1 MTTAT
6 KKLTV
11 IPAKKAA
18 AAESAIRSCRRKR
31 VAAYARVSTDTE
43 EQQGSYEAQC
53 NYYENYI
60 RQNPEWEFVKV
71 YADEGITGTSA
82 KKRDGFNEMIR
93 DAMDDKIDFIVTKAI
108 SRFARNT
115 LDTLTYVR
123 QLKDKGIG
131 IYFENQNINTLDSK
145 GEVLLT
151 ILAALAQDEIR
162 CLSEN
167 VAWGKRKRY
176 ADGEVFIPTSRFLG
190 FDKDSDGNIVIN
202 EDEAKTVRLI
212 FKLFIEGKTEG
223 GIKRY
228 LESKGIPAP
237 GGGQQWHTGTIN
249 SMLRNEKYQ
258 GDALLQKGY
267 VADFLSK
274 KVVKNNGA
282 LPQYYVENSHPA
294 IVSREVFE
302 LAQAELARRK
312 ELRTGNRICTDSPF
326 GGRII
331 CGQCGGFFGRKV
343 WHSNTQYKRVI
354 WRCNEKYKTKG
365 KKECDL
371 SHLDEETIK
380 SAFVTA
386 FNRVFDCRDEIIN
399 TLETII
405 NESLS
410 GNKTESAIKK
420 LHDELEVIELKT
432 KALIDRNT
440 KTVLNQEEYNR
451 QYDTLA
457 EKYKAAVSEIEKLEN
472 NKTELAARKIR
483 CMEFIQTL
491 KAQPAA
497 LTEFDESLWN
507 LLTQSVIVHKA
518 HLEVIF
524 RTGQTEKVSL
534 CSFS

>member
-1 MTTAT
+1 MPTAT

-11 IPAKKAA
+11 IPAKKNTVT
-18 AAESAIRSCRRKR
+18 ETTINSYRRQR

-60 RQNPEWEFVKV
+60 RQNTEWTYVKV
-71 YADEGITGTSA
+71 YADEGISGTSA
-82 KKRDGFNEMIR
+82 KKREGFNEMIQ
-93 DAMDDKIDFIVTKAI
+93 DAMDGKIDFIVTKAI

-123 QLKDKGIG
+123 QLKDKGVG
-131 IYFENQNINTLDSK
+131 VYFENQNINTLDSK

-176 ADGEVFIPTSRFLG
+176 ADGEVFIPTERFLG
-190 FDKDSDGNIVIN
+190 FEKDSDGNIVIN

-223 GIKRY
+223 SIKRH
-228 LESKGIPAP
+228 LENKGIPAP
-237 GGGQQWHTGTIN
+237 GGGQKWYTRTIT
-249 SMLRNEKYQ
+249 SMLQNEKFI
-258 GDALLQKGY
+258 GDSLLQKGY
-267 VADFLSK
+267 VADFLTK

-294 IVSREVFE
+294 ILSREVFD
-302 LAQAELARRK
+302 LAQAEIARRK
-312 ELRTGNRICTDSPF
+312 ELRTDKRICTDSPF
-326 GGRII
+326 GGRVI

-343 WHSNTQYKRVI
+343 WHSNSQYKKTI
-354 WRCNEKYKTKG
+354 WRCNEKYRTKG

-371 SHLDEETIK
+371 PHLDEETVK

-386 FNRVFDCRDEIIN
+386 FNQIFIYKDEV
-399 TLETII
+399 LETLDTLI
-405 NESLS
+405 NDTLS
-410 GNKTESAIKK
+410 EEKTDMAIAK
-420 LHDELEVIELKT
+420 LHDELEIIELKT
-432 KALIDRNT
+432 KALIDRNS
-440 KTVLNQEEYNR
+440 KTVLNQEEYNC
-451 QYDTLA
+451 QYDALA
-457 EKYKAAVSEIEKLEN
+457 EQYKTAVSEIEKLETK
-472 NKTELAARKIR
+472 KTELSARKIR
-483 CMEFIQTL
+483 CREFIQVL
-491 KAQPAA
+491 KEQSDA

-507 LLTQSVIVHKA
+507 LMVESVTAQKS
-518 HLEVIF
+518 HLEVMF
-524 RTGQTEKVSL
+524 RTGQAVEVAL
-534 CSFS
+534 

>member
-1 MTTAT
+1 MPTAT

-11 IPAKKAA
+11 IPAKKNTLD
-18 AAESAIRSCRRKR
+18 ENTINSYRRQR

-60 RQNPEWEFVKV
+60 RQNPEWEFAGV

-82 KKRDGFNEMIR
+82 KKRDGFNEMIN
-93 DAMDDKIDFIVTKAI
+93 DAMNGKIDFIVTKAI

-123 QLKDKGIG
+123 QLKDNGIG
-131 IYFENQNINTLDSK
+131 VYFENQNINTLDSK

-167 VAWGKRKRY
+167 VAWGKRKRF
-176 ADGEVFIPTSRFLG
+176 ADGEVFIPTKRFLG
-190 FDKDSDGNIVIN
+190 FDKDSDGKVLIN
-202 EDEAKTVRLI
+202 ESEAKTVRLI

-223 GIKRY
+223 AIKRH

-237 GGGQQWHTGTIN
+237 GGGQKWYTRTIT
-249 SMLRNEKYQ
+249 SMIQNEKYQ

-274 KVVKNNGA
+274 KVVKNDGA

-294 IVSREVFE
+294 IVSREIFK
-302 LAQAELARRK
+302 LAQAELARRA
-312 ELRTGNRICTDSPF
+312 ELRTDNRICTDSPF
-326 GGRII
+326 GRKII
-331 CGQCGGFFGRKV
+331 CGECGGFFGRKV
-343 WHSNTQYKRVI
+343 WHSSSKYKRAI
-354 WRCNEKYKTKG
+354 WRCNEKYRTKG
-365 KKECDL
+365 EKECDL
-371 SHLDEETIK
+371 PHLDENTIQ

-386 FNRVFDCRDEIIN
+386 FNQVFDCRDEVVD
-399 TLETII
+399 TLETIVK
-405 NESLS
+405 ETLS
-410 GNKTESAIKK
+410 DNKIETAIAK
-420 LHDELEVIELKT
+420 LHDELEITTLKT
-432 KALIDRNT
+432 KALIDRNA
-440 KTVLNQEEYNR
+440 KTVLNQEEYNC

-457 EKYKAAVSEIEKLEN
+457 KQYKTVVSEIEKLEN

-483 CMEFIQTL
+483 CREFIEVLREQST
-491 KAQPAA
+491 A
-497 LTEFDESLWN
+497 LAEFDEPLWN
-507 LLTQSVIVHKA
+507 LLAQSITAYKT
-518 HLEVIF
+518 HLEVTF
-524 RTGQTEKVSL
+524 RTGQTVKVAL
-534 CSFS
+534 